1 MGKVEAE
8 DHISKYIKISRSLG
22 LSDDDMLEHINLA
35 CKTSNV
41 IDDTNKFL
49 FGGHNVKES
58 PSKLMQEN
66 RIYEGFNSLGWTQVV
81 YQFENGIEVSV
92 VRYGY
97 CWELMIVKNRNGI
110 YIDFISDIFR
120 GDDEQI
126 NEMLN
131 DIKDLG

>member
-1 MGKVEAE
+1 METDA
-8 DHISKYIKISRSLG
+8 ISDRF
-22 LSDDDMLEHINLA
+22 NLA

-110 YIDFISDIFR
+110 YILI
-120 GDDEQI
+120 
-126 NEMLN
+126 
-131 DIKDLG
+131 

>member
-92 VRYGY
+92 VRYGD
-97 CWELMIVKNRNGI
+97 CWELMIVKKQKW
-110 YIDFISDIFR
+110 Y
-120 GDDEQI
+120 
-126 NEMLN
+126 LY
-131 DIKDLG
+131 